1 MKEVQG
7 DMGKG
12 VTEARQEKQTREF
25 KQSPEDSSHD
35 NVHYTYHRSGL
46 EADLYYSQNYKP
58 FAKGLAR
65 GLKFPELS
73 SSLHPR
79 KSFQEERLIICPL
92 EAKAYFA

>member
-35 NVHYTYHRSGL
+35 NVHYTYHRAGL
-46 EADLYYSQNYKP
+46 EADLSYSQTYQP
-58 FAKGLAR
+58 LAKGLAR